1 MSNIINKAK
10 QFRAFVER
18 LLFNEETIP
27 FEIDREPIKF
37 LHIKYAK
44 HNRLLK
50 NHTNLVNFYGLIY

>member
-1 MSNIINKAK
+1 M
-10 QFRAFVER
+10 R
-18 LLFNEETIP
+18 LN
-27 FEIDREPIKF
+27 IKF